1 MAWEP
6 LGWKPAWYSQFDPE
20 HNYKNGPDFPSAV
33 LAHRYPSTPNL
44 GDMTKIYDKET
55 FKKEPIDILIG
66 GTPCQSFSINGH
78 RKGLKDPRGQ
88 LALAYCRIAQEKRP
102 SWVVWEN
109 VPGVLSS
116 GGGRDFAAFIRA
128 LEELGYS
135 LAYRVLDA
143 QYFGVPQRRK
153 RIFVVGHRGDDRA
166 QFVLFDG
173 KGGAW
178 DAPPRQREPEPKPV
192 PRKVPEKHF
201 SGIESSSGEVS
212 RCLLASGTGRNISA
226 ETFLIDGTYCDDV
239 RKLMPV
245 EWERLQGFPDNYTRI
260 PWKKKPAELCP
271 NSLRYRALGN
281 SIAVPVLRWIGERI
295 AAIDSLSEE
304 RVRKLPDPKTLDDF
318 ELIET
323 CVQAFRGLME
333 IAPYLREARDRF
345 AQPGRRVPVPGNPT
359 WTEWVET
366 NLNVTVRRVQQIL
379 SEGARPSEIISR
391 GPKRPRKLR
400 TGDWRRLLKVSE
412 NRLARVFGP
421 LEGEKEL
428 AGAIRGFAQGIA
440 DRFGER
446 EGRLTVSVSVKKTRS
461 SRSSHLLSRG
471 ASASG

>member
-1 MAWEP
+1 VIFGSVCSGIEAATVAWGP
-6 LGWKPAWYSQFDPE
+6 LGWKAAWLSEIDPFA
-20 HNYKNGPDFPSAV
+20 KAV

-66 GTPCQSFSINGH
+66 GTPCQSFSVNGL

-102 SWVVWEN
+102 NWVVWEN
-109 VPGVLSS
+109 VRDVLSS
-116 GGGRDFAAFIRA
+116 GEWRDFASFLGA

-153 RIFVVGHRGDDRA
+153 RVFVVGHRGDDRA

-178 DAPPRQREPEPKPV
+178 DAPPRQRGHKPV
-192 PRKVPEKHF
+192 PAKVPEKHC
-201 SGIESSSGEVS
+201 SGIESSSGKVS

-226 ETFLIDGTYCDDV
+226 ETLLSEGDHV
-239 RKLMPV
+239 RTLMPV
-245 EWERLQGFPDNYTRI
+245 EWERLQGFPDDYTRI
-260 PWKKKPAELCP
+260 PWRKKPAEQCP
-271 NSLRYRALGN
+271 KGPRYTALGN

-295 AAIDSLSEE
+295 AEVDSLTEGLT
-304 RVRKLPDPKTLDDF
+304 RKLPDPKALDDL
-318 ELIET
+318 ELIDW
-323 CVQAFRGLME
+323 CVQGFRGLME

-366 NLNVTVRRVQQIL
+366 NLHVTVRRVQQIL
-379 SEGARPSEIISR
+379 SEGARPSEIISP

-400 TGDWRRLLKVSE
+400 TGDWRRLLEVSE
-412 NRLARVFGP
+412 NRLAQVFGP

-428 AGAIRGFAQGIA
+428 AGAIRKYAQSIA

-446 EGRLTVSVSVKKTRS
+446 EGRLLVSVSVKKTRS